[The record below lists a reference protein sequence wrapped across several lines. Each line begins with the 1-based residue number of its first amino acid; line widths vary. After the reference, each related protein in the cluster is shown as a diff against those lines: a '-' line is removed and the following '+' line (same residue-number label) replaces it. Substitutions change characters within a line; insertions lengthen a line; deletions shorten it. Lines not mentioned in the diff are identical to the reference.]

1 MVSGNGKIPLPQ
13 ENKGEKSPSFQRQDH
28 HSGKRVGLAGGARA
42 RCPCFGEPAPPV
54 PHPLF
59 RLFYLVE
66 IRHRQPL
73 QSQSR
78 TRSRVPMPRRLQCEY
93 GDCMIIYLSN
103 PAESSGQRADGGT
116 FISRAVYSLGE
127 IIAELNRVPGRF
139 ARESACAD
147 YLSSAVGREGSTV
160 PAAAMA
166 EAGFAEPKP
175 SRRIS
180 HVTCEPQ
187 KLNGFSGRIML
198 HNSCRPCGNTV
209 CNGAGFSTGWQ
220 TAM

>member
-1 MVSGNGKIPLPQ
+1 MVKAPLLTKTGAKNHRRFQ
-13 ENKGEKSPSFQRQDH
+13 LLSFERQDH
-28 HSGKRVGLAGGARA
+28 HSGKRAGLAGGARA
-42 RCPCFGEPAPPV
+42 RRPCFGEPAPPV
-54 PHPLF
+54 PHSLF

-66 IRHRQPL
+66 IRHRQLL

-103 PAESSGQRADGGT
+103 PAESTGNRRTAGLLL
-116 FISRAVYSLGE
+116 SRAGFIRSARLLPNSIEV
-127 IIAELNRVPGRF
+127 RGRF
-139 ARESACAD
+139 ARESTCAD

-180 HVTCEPQ
+180 HVTCETK
-187 KLNGFSGRIML
+187 KLNGFAGRIML
-198 HNSCRPCGNTV
+198 HNS
-209 CNGAGFSTGWQ
+209 
-220 TAM
+220 